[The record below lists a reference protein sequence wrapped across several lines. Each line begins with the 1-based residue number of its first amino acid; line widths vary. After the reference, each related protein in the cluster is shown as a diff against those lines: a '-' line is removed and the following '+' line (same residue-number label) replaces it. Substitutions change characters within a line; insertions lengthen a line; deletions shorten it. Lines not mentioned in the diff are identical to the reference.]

1 MSGKKPKVTIIA
13 GPTSSGKTSLAIN
26 IAKEK
31 DGEVISADSRQTYIG
46 LDLSTG
52 KVTREEANGIPH
64 HLIDIRHP
72 NDALT
77 LHDWRGLAI
86 AAIEDILSR
95 DKHPIIAGGTG
106 FYLTALIQ
114 NSTLPD
120 VPANPQLR
128 DQLRQLP
135 IGVLQQKLKA
145 LDPERLAAIDKK
157 NPVRLIRAIEVATA
171 LGKVPPIERQE
182 SPYDFE
188 LITLLPDRDI
198 LRQSITARLQARLDA
213 GMVDEIKRVHD
224 DMGVS
229 WERLEELGLEM
240 RYVALHLQSK
250 LTYEDMV
257 SQLDTAIWQYAKR
270 QYTWIQNQLIADA
283 E

>member
-1 MSGKKPKVTIIA
+1 MPRQKPKVIIIA
-13 GPTSSGKTSLAIN
+13 GPTASGKTSLAID

-31 DGEVISADSRQTYIG
+31 DGEVISADSRQTYTG
-46 LDLSTG
+46 LDLATG
-52 KVTREEANGIPH
+52 KITPKEADGIPH

-77 LHDWRGLAI
+77 LHDWRELALAI
-86 AAIEDILSR
+86 IKDILAR
-95 DKHPIIAGGTG
+95 GKHPIVAGGTG
-106 FYLTALIQ
+106 FYLTALMQ
-114 NSTLPD
+114 NTTLPN
-120 VPANPQLR
+120 VPANPELR
-128 DQLRQLP
+128 NSLKQLP

-171 LGKVPPIERQE
+171 LGRVPPIERQE
-182 SPYDFE
+182 SLYDFE
-188 LITLLPDRDI
+188 VIALLPDRGI
-198 LRQSITARLQARLDA
+198 LRESITKRLQTRLNA
-213 GMVDEIKRVHD
+213 GMVEEIQHVHD

-240 RYVALHLQSK
+240 RYVALYLQGK

-257 SQLDTAIWQYAKR
+257 LQLDTAIWHYAKR
-270 QYTWIQNQLIADA
+270 QYTWIKSKLRAADA
-283 E
+283 